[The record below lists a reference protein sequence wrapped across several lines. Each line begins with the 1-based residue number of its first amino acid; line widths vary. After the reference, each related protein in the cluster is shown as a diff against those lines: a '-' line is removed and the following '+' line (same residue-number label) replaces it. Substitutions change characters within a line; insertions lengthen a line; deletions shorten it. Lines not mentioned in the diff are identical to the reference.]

1 MEIYRWNQRLWGLFK
16 TAPKIYCKI
25 LLVDVTCFHI
35 WKQVEKKP
43 QSRWFHRYILI
54 KKYARPQFLTLVK
67 QDSKQDSV
75 RCADKLF
82 ANPELST
89 SLPWLYKFTA
99 LYKNSRL
106 LWMMTFFFLLPVIF
120 TALGAVVIALKSAQ
134 YKYHGPAGR
143 IKARDER
150 RMNALVIA
158 IYVGFIL
165 CWIPHYCY
173 EVQSCQP
180 GYASSQ

>member
-1 MEIYRWNQRLWGLFK
+1 
-16 TAPKIYCKI
+16 
-25 LLVDVTCFHI
+25 
-35 WKQVEKKP
+35 
-43 QSRWFHRYILI
+43 LI
-54 KKYARPQFLTLVK
+54 TKYARPQFLTLVK
-67 QDSKQDSV
+67 QDSKQDSI

-120 TALGAVVIALKSAQ
+120 TALGAVVIALKSSQ

>member
-1 MEIYRWNQRLWGLFK
+1 MLLEGCSLFGCRPFYLQRL
-16 TAPKIYCKI
+16 IYFC
-25 LLVDVTCFHI
+25 
-35 WKQVEKKP
+35 QGSEME
-43 QSRWFHRYILI
+43 RYILI
-54 KKYARPQFLTLVK
+54 IKYARPRKQILTLVK
-67 QDSKQDSV
+67 QDSKIPSV

-173 EVQSCQP
+173 EVRQP
-180 GYASSQ
+180 RYTFSQ